1 MVALQM
7 MQSITE
13 RSQSIF
19 QESSTSFVV
28 YETAS
33 NAWKVVW
40 WAKAIKG
47 HCESENG
54 IEDLL
59 QRWLGLWLKASRREE
74 RKKVWCRTEKGLEKQ
89 ASVDAC
95 IAAGAS
101 GREEVRLYQHMESGW
116 SIIWRE
122 KEEIGRQRHERDS
135 MKGKKQMDCAGHG
148 SRSRHTH

>member
-116 SIIWRE
+116 SERE

-135 MKGKKQMDCAGHG
+135 MKGKKRMDCAGHG